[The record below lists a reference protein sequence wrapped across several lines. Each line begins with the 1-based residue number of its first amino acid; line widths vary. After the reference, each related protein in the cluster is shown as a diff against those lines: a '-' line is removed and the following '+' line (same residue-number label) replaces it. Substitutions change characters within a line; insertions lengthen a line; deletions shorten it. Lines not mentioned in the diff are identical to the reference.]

1 MKKRLSKLM
10 SFFLALAMI
19 IGILPAIAHAEETE
33 NVILNEI
40 YLTIDKS
47 AWTLYQVGQDA
58 MAAERQLLCDAL
70 DVGEAN
76 KDMYS
81 VDILNTAL
89 KYVDGSSSEAVKEGD
104 AIEEGKKYRCHF
116 IVDPKNQYNF
126 NRNKNNITVYLNG
139 VKVTPILLSYNEYW
153 KCYRIELDIPF
164 APAARPEAI
173 NITDFEIATGKVKAG
188 RTSKTSIESKNVAF
202 EISKLEWTC
211 DNDSEFKAG
220 DVFKENSTYK
230 LALTL
235 TPNKGYKFSV
245 DDKTKEYNGKYIVN
259 DTNYSTSSCRM
270 DGSDLIL
277 EYKFK
282 TNAITRDIYLTVDY
296 SAWSKFKEG
305 ADGGEA
311 ADQFKNEITGV
322 IANDIY
328 YLNIV
333 NTHLIYVGDG
343 NSWYLVKAGH
353 VISKDVC
360 YMMRFSVS
368 PRNGQ
373 VFDDNSENM
382 NVYINGTKVETE
394 ELTYNEYW
402 GNYVIVKEVPVK
414 PMEDVIL
421 TGWQKVDDNWYY
433 YDKTGVK
440 QVSKWIK
447 SGTKWYYVDANG
459 VMQTSKWIN
468 GNYYVKAD
476 GTMAISEF
484 VDKGNYYVGKDGKW
498 DKGTKWIKSGGKW
511 YYIVSGKVQK
521 SKWMQIGKK
530 WYHFNKDG
538 IMETSKWIGRNY
550 YVKADGTMAISE
562 FVDNGNYY
570 VGKDGKW
577 DKGTKWLKSGDKW
590 YYIVSGKV
598 QKSKWVQIS
607 KKWYHFDKD
616 GIMETSKWIGGK
628 YYVKADGTM
637 AISEW
642 VDAGK
647 YYVGADGKWIK
658 GYKK

>member
-1 MKKRLSKLM
+1 
-10 SFFLALAMI
+10 
-19 IGILPAIAHAEETE
+19 
-33 NVILNEI
+33 
-40 YLTIDKS
+40 
-47 AWTLYQVGQDA
+47 
-58 MAAERQLLCDAL
+58 
-70 DVGEAN
+70 
-76 KDMYS
+76 
-81 VDILNTAL
+81 
-89 KYVDGSSSEAVKEGD
+89 
-104 AIEEGKKYRCHF
+104 
-116 IVDPKNQYNF
+116 
-126 NRNKNNITVYLNG
+126 
-139 VKVTPILLSYNEYW
+139 
-153 KCYRIELDIPF
+153 
-164 APAARPEAI
+164 
-173 NITDFEIATGKVKAG
+173 
-188 RTSKTSIESKNVAF
+188 
-202 EISKLEWTC
+202 
-211 DNDSEFKAG
+211 
-220 DVFKENSTYK
+220 
-230 LALTL
+230 
-235 TPNKGYKFSV
+235 
-245 DDKTKEYNGKYIVN
+245 
-259 DTNYSTSSCRM
+259 M

-343 NSWYLVKAGH
+343 NSWHSVKAGH

-394 ELTYNEYW
+394 KLTYNEYW
-402 GNYVIVKEVPVK
+402 GSYVIVKEVPVK

-421 TGWQKVDDNWYY
+421 TGWQKVDGKWYY

-440 QVSKWIK
+440 QFSKWI
-447 SGTKWYYVDANG
+447 G
-459 VMQTSKWIN
+459 

-498 DKGTKWIKSGGKW
+498 DKGTKWLKSGGKW

-521 SKWMQIGKK
+521 SKWVQIG
-530 WYHFNKDG
+530 
-538 IMETSKWIGRNY
+538 
-550 YVKADGTMAISE
+550 
-562 FVDNGNYY
+562 
-570 VGKDGKW
+570 
-577 DKGTKWLKSGDKW
+577 
-590 YYIVSGKV
+590 
-598 QKSKWVQIS
+598 

>member
-1 MKKRLSKLM
+1 MKHAGLYEKSFEDRRNYMRKRLSKLM
-10 SFFLALAMI
+10 SFFLALAMV

-33 NVILNEI
+33 NVVLNEI
-40 YLTIDKS
+40 YLTIDES

-58 MAAERQLLCDAL
+58 VAAERQLLRNAL

-76 KDMYS
+76 KDMYK
-81 VDILNTAL
+81 VNMANVWLE
-89 KYVDGSSSEAVKEGD
+89 YVDGSTSKAVKEGD

-126 NRNKNNITVYLNG
+126 DSNKNNITVYLNG
-139 VKVTPILLSYNEYW
+139 VKVSPILLSYNEYW
-153 KCYRIELDIPF
+153 KNYRIELDIPF
-164 APAARPEAI
+164 APAARPESI
-173 NITDFEIATGKVKAG
+173 NITDFEIATGKVRAG
-188 RTSKTSIESKNVAF
+188 RTSKTSIESKNAAF

-230 LALTL
+230 LTLTL

-245 DDKTKEYNGKYIVN
+245 DDKTKEYNGKYIVT

-277 EYKFK
+277 EFKFK

-305 ADGGEA
+305 TDAREA
-311 ADQFKNEITGV
+311 AAQFRNEIPDV
-322 IANDIY
+322 IANNIY
-328 YLNIV
+328 YIDRA
-333 NTHLIYVGDG
+333 NTYLIYEGD
-343 NSWYLVKAGH
+343 

-360 YMMRFSVS
+360 YKMRLCVS

-373 VFDDNSENM
+373 AFDDNPENM

-402 GNYVIVKEVPVK
+402 GDYVILKDVPVK

-440 QVSKWIK
+440 QVSKWLK
-447 SGTKWYYVDANG
+447 SGTKWYYVDENG

-468 GNYYVKAD
+468 GNFYVKAD

-484 VDKGNYYVGKDGKW
+484 VDGGKYYVGKDGKW
-498 DKGTKWIKSGGKW
+498 DKGTKWIKSG
-511 YYIVSGKVQK
+511 
-521 SKWMQIGKK
+521 
-530 WYHFNKDG
+530 
-538 IMETSKWIGRNY
+538 
-550 YVKADGTMAISE
+550 
-562 FVDNGNYY
+562 
-570 VGKDGKW
+570 
-577 DKGTKWLKSGDKW
+577 DKW

-598 QKSKWVQIS
+598 QTSKWVEIG
-607 KKWYHFDKD
+607 KKWYHFDKV
-616 GIMETSKWIGGK
+616 GVMETSKWISGT

-642 VDAGK
+642 VDGGK
-647 YYVGADGKWIK
+647 YYVGSDGKWIK